1 MAAESNVAG
10 IARLIYV
17 VAGAVFASW
26 GLWGADAGWTQWSW
40 LALGGL
46 LSVLGLIG
54 YSPVH
59 ALLANKTP
67 KAN

>member
-17 VAGAVFASW
+17 VAGAVIASW
-26 GLWGADAGWTQWSW
+26 GLWGADPGWTQWSW
-40 LALGGL
+40 LVLGGL
-46 LSVLGLIG
+46 LLVLGMIG

-59 ALLANKTP
+59 ALLGKKAP

>member
-1 MAAESNVAG
+1 MPAEPNVTG

-17 VAGAVFASW
+17 VAGAAIASW
-26 GLWGADAGWTQWSW
+26 GLWGADPGWTQWSW

-46 LSVLGLIG
+46 LLVLGLIG

-59 ALLANKTP
+59 AFFPKKTP